1 MKIGIRLKTLTMG
14 KHQVSSLATR
24 LVTSLATR
32 VKHQQRIPMFPIK
45 IIRTAINFL
54 MVNISCISCRKL
66 FRHLSGIHF
75 ISSGVGTWPHDI
87 FNRYFQLYCSS
98 VKISV

>member
-1 MKIGIRLKTLTMG
+1 MKIGIHLKTLTMG

-32 VKHQQRIPMFPIK
+32 AKHQQRIPMFPIK
-45 IIRTAINFL
+45 IIRT
-54 MVNISCISCRKL
+54 CISCRKI